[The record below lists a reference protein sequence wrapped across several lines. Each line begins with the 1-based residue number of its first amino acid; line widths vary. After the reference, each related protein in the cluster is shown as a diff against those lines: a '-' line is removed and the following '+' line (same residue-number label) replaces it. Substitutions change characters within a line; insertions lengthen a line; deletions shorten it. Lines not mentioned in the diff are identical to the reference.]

1 MKTQDITNITEMA
14 EFFPSSGK
22 QQSQPTKAT
31 GVASRFWQPGDT
43 YEQALARQQKS
54 WADLGIRIKA
64 QSEAGK

>member
-1 MKTQDITNITEMA
+1 MKTQDITIITEMA
-14 EFFPSSGK
+14 EFFPVYGK

-54 WADLGIRIKA
+54 WHDLGQRIKA
-64 QSEAGK
+64 QSEAA

>member
-1 MKTQDITNITEMA
+1 MKTQDTTNITEMA
-14 EFFPSSGK
+14 EFFPAYGK

-54 WADLGIRIKA
+54 WDALNLRIKA